1 MTSMAST
8 SFSLIPASQNHLSEI
23 SALIQ
28 SAHFFH
34 RHLDWR
40 PVEGWLGCQPF
51 WLLEAGGEM
60 QAVLACPPSPTGM
73 YWIRVF
79 ASRALFDPRLHWEML
94 LQKTLAGIPF
104 DQGAMLIAL
113 PLDNW
118 FTHLLK
124 TSQFEQ
130 HAEIVVLEWNDTAAA
145 VPSIPSIQI
154 QPMNIEDVPTIVQI
168 DHDAFE
174 AIWQFSQEDVE
185 RAFRTAFSAS
195 VAVWEGE
202 IVGYQISTAI
212 HDQAHLAR
220 LAVLPSMQNRGIGR
234 LLLHNLF
241 QRVQRTTISSLTV
254 NTQSYNHASLA
265 LYKSMGFKP
274 TGERF
279 PLYLFNPNGVIQGS

>member
-1 MTSMAST
+1 MAPT
-8 SFSLIPASQNHLSEI
+8 SFSLIPANQNHLSEVN
-23 SALIQ
+23 ALIQ

-51 WLLEAGGEM
+51 WLLEAHGEL
-60 QAVLACPPSPTGM
+60 QAALACPPAPAKM

-79 ASRALFDPRLHWEML
+79 ASRALLNPRLHWEFL
-94 LQKTLAGIPF
+94 LQKALASIPF
-104 DQGAMLIAL
+104 DQETLLIAL
-113 PLDNW
+113 PLENW
-118 FTHLLK
+118 LIHLLK

-130 HAEIVVLEWNDTAAA
+130 HAEIVVLQWNYTNAATP
-145 VPSIPSIQI
+145 VIPSIQI
-154 QPMNIEDVPTIVQI
+154 RPMTIEDVPTIVQI
-168 DHDAFE
+168 DHVAFE

-185 RAFRTAFSAS
+185 RAFRTAFYAS
-195 VAVWEGE
+195 VAVFEGE

-220 LAVLPSMQNRGIGR
+220 LAVVPSMQNRGIGR
-234 LLLHNLF
+234 LLLDNLF

-254 NTQSYNHASLA
+254 NTQSYNLASLA

-279 PLYLFNPNGVIQGS
+279 PLYLYNPNGVFQGS